1 MMRNNDCKG
10 FILFAGLLILLLTVG
25 LLCGCQA
32 TSQRAVIETSVPNV
46 WSEQPT
52 QAISIKMEFAK

>member
-1 MMRNNDCKG
+1 MKKNDCQG
-10 FILFAGLLILLLTVG
+10 FILLAGLLILLLTVG

-46 WSEQPT
+46 WSEHPT
-52 QAISIKMEFAK
+52 QAVSIKMEFSR